1 MRGRTIIILFIIL
14 IFMGIPL
21 VFGGVSIPSR
31 PEELIE
37 TIVEFLRFW
46 FTGLQEF
53 IRSWLKM
60 LHDISTI

>member
-1 MRGRTIIILFIIL
+1 MRGRTIILFIIL
-14 IFMGIPL
+14 IFMGMPF

-46 FTGLQEF
+46 FTGVQEF

-60 LHDISTI
+60 LHDIYQI